1 MTIYLIEGSDRYHD
15 SGGSWIVKAYVNKN
29 DAYNF
34 VEKLNGLIK
43 ECDRP
48 KGYRLPL
55 KELRKQIKEMAPEY
69 PYRDQPSYYVIETE
83 LVELID
89 E

>member
-1 MTIYLIEGSDRYHD
+1 VTIYLIEGSDRYHD

-55 KELRKQIKEMAPEY
+55 KDLRKQIKEMDSVY
-69 PYRDQPSYYVIETE
+69 LVKDQPSYYVTETE